1 MFSNKPGE
9 KPGKRSYFN
18 GTKWYLTAEHA
29 AKWKPGPCVVWEIT
43 GQCPL
48 GDKCTCAHLDRDAL
62 NAKNQRNKLG
72 NYVEATMPARCKYV
86 LKQIKSGAWSN
97 MKGAKADAP
106 CLVELLAWLPAQN
119 GGEID
124 VDIVQSF
131 ISANK
136 TAPEEELTE
145 EEVAFIEECYQE
157 VLDGEVNLPGT
168 DEDDVDAEFAKFQEE
183 EEIDAVWCLWAFE
196 VIAWMNDRDIMQ
208 QNEAQLQMLRAEEQ
222 RLMEVCAQEVAAKA
236 ARSFAAV
243 CRTPVARAVKR
254 ASDDDM
260 DDYQWEGMV
269 EEARMSSLM

>member
-1 MFSNKPGE
+1 MPGMT
-9 KPGKRSYFN
+9 KSFFDKKKGK
-18 GTKWYLTAEHA
+18 WILTAQDA
-29 AKWKPGPCVVWEIT
+29 ADWTPGPCVVWEIT

-157 VLDGEVNLPGT
+157 VLDGETNLPGT
-168 DEDDVDAEFAKFQEE
+168 DEDDVDAEFAEFQAEE
-183 EEIDAVWCLWAFE
+183 QVQNDMIDAFHWAFLT
-196 VIAWMNDRDIMQ
+196 IAWMNDRDIMQ

-254 ASDDDM
+254 VLVDDM
-260 DDYQWEGMV
+260 DDYEWEGMV
-269 EEARMSSLM
+269 EEARTSSLM